1 MEPGFDRI
9 RELRLEQG
17 MSQRE
22 LARRAKVKR
31 STVRRIEKGT
41 CRTSTDVYQRLLNP
55 LGYEIAVRPT
65 EIGGAGPHTGTG
77 GE

>member
-1 MEPGFDRI
+1 MEPGLDRI

-31 STVRRIEKGT
+31 TTVRRIEKGT
-41 CRTSTDVYQRLLNP
+41 CRTGTDVHERFAEFARVCGRAAP
-55 LGYEIAVRPT
+55 S
-65 EIGGAGPHTGTG
+65 
-77 GE
+77 

>member
-1 MEPGFDRI
+1 MEPDFYRI

-22 LARRAKVKR
+22 LARRAKVNR

-41 CRTSTDVYQRLLNP
+41 CLASTDVYQRLLNP
-55 LGYEIAVRPT
+55 LGYEVAVRPT
-65 EIGGAGPHTGTG
+65 KIGGAGPQTGTG